1 MNKDASLLIQ
11 QQVPEF
17 VVNSSPQ
24 FIEFMKAYY
33 DFMNEYTQDVESFR
47 DVYDTSD
54 QLLKLLR
61 NEFASRFP
69 GARINDRQLI
79 RVVREIYKTK
89 GTISALEL
97 LFRIFFDTSI
107 IVYEP
112 GRQLLRASDSK
123 WERLQSMTFRTK
135 FGALPLD
142 DSITIK
148 PSGSNITSLFVDTVK
163 IDQVGPAIYKVYFRY
178 KNTVYPEPIEF
189 DYYSGSTLVWKGVLV
204 KDVAGFT
211 VLDGGSSW
219 SLGEVIRFPGT
230 EKDSILT
237 VDQISSTGAIQNV
250 NTVEFGGF
258 HSENQQFIV
267 SPFIKPVN
275 ATFDI
280 ISTIVGFDPGSG
292 TYIYDHQIS
301 LDDYVPSIGESV
313 TGYSDAL
320 TELSYVAPDYV
331 GAGYLAE
338 VVLSVKF
345 TQATND
351 VLSQLQSVVTIE
363 EWLDSRAVIV
373 CNYDYV
379 TSYKGKYLAEDGQLS
394 NPSIRLQDSY
404 FYQVFSYVI
413 QSTIPVSEYQ
423 SILASIHPAGFK
435 NFGELLQSSLIDVSN
450 QLELY
455 RTVSRDRLLEN
466 DLVDIFEELVRT
478 FNKFPTGVAVT
489 ITELANLQIT
499 LRPAHAVTSTDST
512 PLLTVA
518 KTSDDDPIYVAEQ
531 VTTIGVG
538 LFPPDELQTVADDT
552 PTLNV
557 GSFQNDQIVPTDL
570 PELGVGV
577 QIDSGVSSITVDD
590 SAGVIIDY
598 TKFENDAVEIAEAID
613 QIYISIGVFLNDEPI
628 ATDEAPVLG
637 FSQQIAPDSATIDFS
652 IALGINTT
660 ISSGASTATADDG
673 SLAFTAGIVVTP
685 DTTTVDDLIT
695 SMVVGIGIT
704 LDDTQIVTDD
714 APVFN
719 LSTTAADSFTP
730 GDSAAL
736 GINTTVDSGIST
748 ATMDDNSSTINV
760 TRIEYNDADY
770 FAEDYVSETITL
782 SIG

>member
-33 DFMNEYTQDVESFR
+33 DFMSEYTQDVESFR

-148 PSGSNITSLFVDTVK
+148 PSGSNIASLFIDTVK
-163 IDQVGPAIYKVYFRY
+163 IDEVGPAVYKVYFRY

-204 KDVAGFT
+204 KDVAGFS
-211 VLDGGSSW
+211 VLDGGGSW

-237 VDQISSTGAIQNV
+237 VDQISSTGAIQSV

-258 HSENQQFIV
+258 HAENQQLSV

-275 ATFDI
+275 ATFDVT
-280 ISTIVGFDPGSG
+280 STIVGFDPGSG
-292 TYIYDHQIS
+292 NYIYDHQVS

-331 GAGYLAE
+331 GTGYLAE
-338 VVLSVKF
+338 VVLSVKY
-345 TQATND
+345 TQANNEI
-351 VLSQLQSVVTIE
+351 VNQLQSVVTIE
-363 EWLDSRAVIV
+363 EWLDSRAIIV
-373 CNYDYV
+373 CDYDYV

-450 QLELY
+450 QIELY

-466 DLVDIFEELVRT
+466 DLVDITEALAKAFT
-478 FNKFPTGVAVT
+478 KVATESSTVT
-489 ITELANLQIT
+489 DLAELQIT
-499 LRPAHAVTSTDST
+499 LRPSHSVTSTDSA
-512 PLLTVA
+512 PAFTVTIPQTDTVTSTDDTFTLGVEKPVNDSQDVLDALQSLAFGAA
-518 KTSDDDPIYVAEQ
+518 KTE
-531 VTTIGVG
+531 
-538 LFPPDELQTVADDT
+538 ELV
-552 PTLNV
+552 
-557 GSFQNDQIVPTDL
+557 ITDA
-570 PELGVGV
+570 PALGVSIP
-577 QIDSGVSSITVDD
+577 IDSSASISVIED
-590 SAGVIIDY
+590 SGASIDF
-598 TKFENDAVEIAEAID
+598 TKFETDSVDIADLID
-613 QIYISIGVFLNDEPI
+613 QLFIAIGVFLDDAPI
-628 ATDEAPVLG
+628 ATDAAPVLG
-637 FSQQIAPDSATIDFS
+637 FTSALSDATTLADSVSFGVTVSAATASSIDDSVLAMAFTRNDSADTATATDEITS
-652 IALGINTT
+652 IVFGLGIN
-660 ISSGASTATADDG
+660 
-673 SLAFTAGIVVTP
+673 FE
-685 DTTTVDDLIT
+685 
-695 SMVVGIGIT
+695 
-704 LDDTQIVTDD
+704 DTQTIAD
-714 APVFN
+714 AIAIGVSATLADAFS
-719 LSTTAADSFTP
+719 LSDSV
-730 GDSAAL
+730 AL
-736 GINTTVDSGIST
+736 GINTTVASGTSA
-748 ATMDDNSSTINV
+748 ATMDDNSSTITV